1 MVKNTVTRKWWN
13 TNCPVG
19 FSING
24 VLENRLISLKETIL
38 KDMEGMTLLDMYKDM
53 KKLLK
58 EKE

>member
-1 MVKNTVTRKWWN
+1 M
-13 TNCPVG
+13 G

-24 VLENRLISLKETIL
+24 VLENRLISLKENML

>member
-1 MVKNTVTRKWWN
+1 MVKNTATRKWWN

-24 VLENRLISLKETIL
+24 VLENRLISLKENML

-53 KKLLK
+53 KNY
-58 EKE
+58 

>member
-1 MVKNTVTRKWWN
+1 M
-13 TNCPVG
+13 G

-24 VLENRLISLKETIL
+24 VLENRLIFLKENML